1 MGTGVAVSGVFLVC
15 VFESLEFARFRRPLA
30 SLSPL
35 WYVAHT
41 SEAISL
47 ASEATSLAH
56 VTCTC
61 GGMLCICICARD
73 GVCVCASL
81 SFSPSVDVSLCVC
94 V

>member
-1 MGTGVAVSGVFLVC
+1 MDTEVAVSGKFVFC
-15 VFESLEFARFRRPLA
+15 AFESLEFARFRRPLA

-61 GGMLCICICARD
+61 GGMLCICMCAD
-73 GVCVCASL
+73 AHDLPQCAMIVVL
-81 SFSPSVDVSLCVC
+81 QPLTDLRE
-94 V
+94 